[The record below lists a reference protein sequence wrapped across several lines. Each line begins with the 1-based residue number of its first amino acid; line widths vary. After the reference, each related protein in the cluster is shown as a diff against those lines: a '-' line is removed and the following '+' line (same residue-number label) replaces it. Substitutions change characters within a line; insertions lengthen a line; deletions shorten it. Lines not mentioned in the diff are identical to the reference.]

1 MAQMQV
7 RTFYEFFAGGGMVH
21 AALKA
26 RGWQCVF
33 ANDIC
38 AKKAAA
44 YAANWGANHLRVD
57 DIRSV
62 RASELPGVA
71 DLSWGSFPCQDL
83 SLAGG
88 YVGLSGKQSGTFW
101 PFWHLQKKLMA
112 ESRGPRT
119 IVLENVCGA
128 LTSHGGK
135 DFAAIASAFSA
146 AGYHFGTVIADAVH
160 WLPQSRPRLFVIG
173 VRGDV
178 PIPEKLRGAPDDVWH
193 PETMLEAYGAIPNT
207 AKRQWIWWRMPK
219 PAARNVAFID
229 LIEDEPTG
237 TAWHS
242 KEDTDY
248 IVSLMSP
255 LHSNRL
261 KDAVEYTKKTA
272 GRMVGGIYRRTRQ
285 GKQRAEVRFDG
296 ISGCLRTPV
305 GGSSRQTVI
314 LVDKGEVRTRL
325 LSPREAARLMGLSED
340 YKLPLRYNDAYYIC
354 GDGVAVP
361 VVQWIAEHVV
371 EPVLDAADAQKEATK
386 IAAE

>member
-1 MAQMQV
+1 MQV